1 MTNAEAR
8 IANAYRDLVKDTF
21 DGWVSLVNL
30 RRSLADIDR
39 ATLDDTLHTMRRART
54 ISFDLAVNQSRLTK
68 EDRAA
73 ALKVGSDNMHFIIF
87 N

>member
-8 IANAYRDLVKDTF
+8 ITQSYRHLVQQSR
-21 DGWVSLVNL
+21 DGWVSLTAL
-30 RRSLADIDR
+30 RRDLADVDR
-39 ATLDDTLHTMRRART
+39 ETLDATLQTMRRSKILSMT
-54 ISFDLAVNQSRLTK
+54 LEVNQSRLTK